1 MSKSL
6 YLNNEGGCS
15 VKLSSNKLSKLI
27 ASIDNQIIP
36 ENLLTTLSDHEDACA
51 YKLRP
56 NLAII
61 NTLDFFPPM
70 VESPYLYGQIT
81 ACNALSDIYAMGGD
95 PLIALNLLAFPV
107 HDYDL
112 TIAQE
117 ILQGGAAI
125 LQKSKSI
132 LGGGHSIHSNSLLY
146 GLSITGTVQ
155 PDLIW
160 KMSGAKPGDKII
172 LTKML
177 GTGIGNLAAT
187 NNLLTNNTKSLLY
200 QSQITLNQTTKN
212 IASKYQIHAATDI
225 TGYGLIGHLFNIA
238 KASNLQLNIHASQL
252 TYFPELLELVKDG
265 IVPACTY
272 ENRKSY
278 ENHVLFAKDIPLY
291 IQDLLFDPQTSGGLA
306 LALEANQAQSL
317 ELELKNNN
325 IIANIIGE
333 FRPTTKPQIKVTNS

>member
-212 IASKYQIHAATDI
+212 IAS
-225 TGYGLIGHLFNIA
+225 
-238 KASNLQLNIHASQL
+238 QL

>member
-15 VKLSSNKLSKLI
+15 VKLSSSKLSKLI
-27 ASIDNQIIP
+27 TSIDNQIPP

-51 YKLRP
+51 YKLTP
-56 NLAII
+56 DLAII

-70 VESPYLYGQIT
+70 VANPYLYGQIT

-95 PLIALNLLAFPV
+95 PLIALNLLAFPIQ
-107 HDYDL
+107 DYDL
-112 TIAQE
+112 SIAQE
-117 ILQGGAAI
+117 ILAGGSAI
-125 LQKSKSI
+125 LQEAKTMM
-132 LGGGHSIHSNSLLY
+132 GGGHSIHSNNLLY
-146 GLSITGTVQ
+146 GLSITGTIK

-187 NNLLTNNTKSLLY
+187 NNLLTDKTKSLLY
-200 QSQITLNQTTKN
+200 QSQITLNKKTKN
-212 IASKYQIHAATDI
+212 IASKYQINAATDI

-238 KASNLQLNIHASQL
+238 KASNLRLNINASQL
-252 TYFPELLELVKDG
+252 TFFPELLELVKDG

-278 ENHVLFAKDIPLY
+278 ENNVHFAEDIPLY

-306 LALEANQAQSL
+306 LALPANQAQSL
-317 ELELKNNN
+317 ELDLRNNN

-333 FRPTTKPQIKVTNS
+333 FKPTPKPQIKVMNS